1 MKSYYTELH
10 KGGTKEHRDFRS
22 LLPPQR
28 PARFTRSDIEGR
40 KLQVNMFQVAGSD
53 QKELYG
59 KYWSKRTLEPFVM
72 FSEIISGMGL
82 CGLISPSGARGRA
95 WAERAPSNKHLATS
109 KVLSSRLIHLTT

>member
-59 KYWSKRTLEPFVM
+59 KYWSKRTLEPLAGEYFTVP
-72 FSEIISGMGL
+72 ET
-82 CGLISPSGARGRA
+82 
-95 WAERAPSNKHLATS
+95 KLATCAGQR
-109 KVLSSRLIHLTT
+109 SSIHVAEPRDNMQLATCNSFIQSPNSFNHLIL